1 MLLFQDLRNQ
11 ILREGADFCGI
22 ANIEPSHSVILELGS
37 KSRTRLLRAVS
48 IGIRLPDSV
57 IDQLHRRSSTRI
69 AIRYRHIYDETNA
82 ELDRIAS
89 IVETILE
96 AAGTKALAVPA
107 SETVDS
113 KRMYGAFSHKMAAHL
128 AGLGWI
134 GKSCLLITPQAGPRV
149 RWATVLTDA
158 PLKATGS
165 ATEQRCGECR
175 KCVDICPAE
184 AFTGRPYRKGEH
196 RDLRF
201 DTGRCSEYTSG
212 KEKELGCPG
221 LCGLCVYICPFGKTD
236 LR

>member
-1 MLLFQDLRNQ
+1 MVLFQDLRNQ
-11 ILREGADFCGI
+11 ILREGADLCGI
-22 ANIEPSHSVILELGS
+22 AHIEPSYSAVLELGS
-37 KSRTRLLRAVS
+37 KFRTHLLRAVS

-69 AIRYRHIYDETNA
+69 AVMYRHIYDEINA

-89 IVETILE
+89 IAEAILE

-134 GKSCLLITPQAGPRV
+134 GKSCLLITPGAGPRV

-165 ATEQRCGECR
+165 ATEQQCGECR
-175 KCVDICPAE
+175 QCVDICPAE

-201 DTGRCSEYTSG
+201 DTGRCSEYTRG
-212 KEKELGCPG
+212 KEKELGCPV
-221 LCGLCVYICPFGKTD
+221 LCGLCVYICPYGKTD